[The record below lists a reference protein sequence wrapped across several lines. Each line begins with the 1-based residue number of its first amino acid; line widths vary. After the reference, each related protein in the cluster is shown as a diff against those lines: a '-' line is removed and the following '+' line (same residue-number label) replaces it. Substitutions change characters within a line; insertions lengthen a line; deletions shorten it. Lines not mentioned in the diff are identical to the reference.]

1 MNSVPRIYLLLFLR
15 ASGSPYDTQFLVS
28 AQAMEGK
35 EKKRPTSVSSLTAA
49 SVSFFGFRPGF
60 GFGGMTHSLE
70 AEAGK
75 RMNVERGMQP
85 SVRVLTDGP
94 QL

>member
-1 MNSVPRIYLLLFLR
+1 M
-15 ASGSPYDTQFLVS
+15 
-28 AQAMEGK
+28 
-35 EKKRPTSVSSLTAA
+35 AA

-70 AEAGK
+70 AEAGE
-75 RMNVERGMQP
+75 RMNVERGIQLLA
-85 SVRVLTDGP
+85 RVLTDGP